1 MRGIPEKYIHQIK
14 KENMKKTLMM
24 MVAVMGLFLLGSCDQ
39 KGRAIER
46 LEQYTYE
53 LETNGSKYDKQQW
66 EKSKQEYK
74 DIRAQLDGME
84 LTESEQRTVSDL
96 KQRIAMTIA
105 KTKFTDTFKELGDLG
120 NYLKSATSGLIQQLG
135 NTTLDLEQTLGSTMA
150 DLLSGLGIG
159 SGASDSLGVMAGELK
174 EGLDSMKQSMKKE
187 FDKAKQE
194 LEQALGNAFKSEKTE

>member
-1 MRGIPEKYIHQIK
+1 
-14 KENMKKTLMM
+14 MKKMIVM

-53 LETNGSKYDKQQW
+53 LETNGSKYDKEQW
-66 EKSKQEYK
+66 EKAKQEYK
-74 DIRAQLDGME
+74 DIRTDLEGMD
-84 LTESEQRTVSDL
+84 LTASEQRTVSDL

-105 KTKFTDTFKELGDLG
+105 KTKFTDTFNELGDLG
-120 NYLKSATSGLIQQLG
+120 NYLKSAASGLIQQLG
-135 NTTLDLEQTLGSTMA
+135 NSTIDLEQTLGNTMA

-159 SGASDSLGVMAGELK
+159 SGTSDSLGVMAGELK

-187 FDKAKQE
+187 FDKARQE
-194 LEQALGNAFKSEKTE
+194 LEQALNNAFK